1 MRTCWF
7 ALCARRGLAID
18 GEELFV
24 ADSRNHRIVVYSLA
38 KAANGEVQPARCY
51 GGGESSTRGRFGL
64 PSGVCI
70 ANGRL
75 YVTELTNHRVQV
87 LSLDRGLPLQVLKA
101 DGPVSGVCADST
113 HVCTTSLD
121 GDHAIT
127 LWRVNATPRSSSMM
141 MASGRGLIPP

>member
-1 MRTCWF
+1 
-7 ALCARRGLAID
+7 
-18 GEELFV
+18 
-24 ADSRNHRIVVYSLA
+24 VVYSLA

-141 MASGRGLIPP
+141 MASGRGLMPP

>member
-1 MRTCWF
+1 MRSL
-7 ALCARRGLAID
+7 ANLACARRGLAIE

-38 KAANGEVQPARCY
+38 RAASAEVHPVRCY
-51 GGGESSTRGRFGL
+51 GGGESSTRGRFDL

-75 YVTELTNHRVQV
+75 YVTELGNQRVQV
-87 LSLDRGLPLQVLKA
+87 LSLDRGLPLQVLQA
-101 DGPVSGVCADST
+101 DGPVSGVCADSS

-127 LWRVNATPRSSSMM
+127 LWRVQPPPRSSMM
-141 MASGRGLIPP
+141 TIG